1 VNGLRR
7 IVAVG
12 ASHGA
17 VEFAATLRQRGF
29 DGSVLLVGEEPEL
42 PYQRPPLSK
51 EFLKPDAEAL
61 PLKGEMF
68 YGANAIDLKL
78 GVRVESIDRQAREIV
93 LSTGERI
100 AYDHLLLST
109 GARNR
114 VLPIPGLEPTK
125 ALELRTL
132 TDARRL
138 NGRLEG
144 LRHVTVVGGGFIGLE
159 VAALLRAKDIAVDV
173 LEATPRLMG
182 RVLSHHMSDYF
193 LGFHKTLGTT
203 LRLETLAQR
212 ITHRGDHDEITLST
226 GDTLRSDALLVAAGI
241 VPNTEL
247 ATAAGLATDNGVLVD
262 DRLRTSDPAVSA
274 IGDCAAYPNVYT
286 GAVARLESV
295 QNAVD
300 QGRHVATRLMGEDKA
315 YDGFPWFW
323 SNQGTARLQIAG
335 IAHAPDSTVVRGE
348 PSSGKFS
355 VFIYRS
361 GKLVAVES
369 LNQAGEHM
377 LARRLLGQGL
387 TVTPEQAVD
396 LSLDLK
402 SLLPRPSA

>member
-1 VNGLRR
+1 MTTLRK
-7 IVAVG
+7 IVAIG

-17 VEFAATLRQRGF
+17 VEFAAVLRQRGF
-29 DGSVLLVGEEPEL
+29 DGSVLLVGDEPEL

-51 EFLKPDAEAL
+51 EFLKPEAEAL

-68 YGANAIDLKL
+68 YGANAIDLRL
-78 GVRVESIDRQAREIV
+78 GVRVESIDRTTRAIV
-93 LSTGERI
+93 LSSGESI
-100 AYDHLLLST
+100 PYDHLLLST

-114 VLPIPGLEPTK
+114 FLPIPGLEPAK
-125 ALELRTL
+125 ALALRTL
-132 TDARRL
+132 ADARGLNARL
-138 NGRLEG
+138 DG

-159 VAALLRAKDIAVDV
+159 VAALLRAKGIAVDV
-173 LEATPRLMG
+173 LEATTRLMG

-193 LGFHKTLGTT
+193 HGFHRTLGTT

-212 ITHRGDHDEITLST
+212 ITHRTDHDEITLST
-226 GDTLRSDALLVAAGI
+226 GETLRSDAVLVAAGI

-247 ATAAGLATDNGVLVD
+247 ATAAGLATDNGILVD
-262 DRLRTSDPAVSA
+262 DRLRTSDPDISA
-274 IGDCAAYPNVYT
+274 IGDCAAYPNFHT
-286 GAVARLESV
+286 GTVTRLESV

-300 QGRHVATRLMGEDKA
+300 QGRHVAARLTGQDKA

-335 IAHAPDSTVVRGE
+335 IAHAPDATVLRGD

-355 VFIYRS
+355 VFLYRE
-361 GKLVAVES
+361 GKLIAVES

-387 TVTPEQAVD
+387 SIAPDQAAD
-396 LSLDLK
+396 LSIDLK
-402 SLLPRPSA
+402 ALLPRPSA